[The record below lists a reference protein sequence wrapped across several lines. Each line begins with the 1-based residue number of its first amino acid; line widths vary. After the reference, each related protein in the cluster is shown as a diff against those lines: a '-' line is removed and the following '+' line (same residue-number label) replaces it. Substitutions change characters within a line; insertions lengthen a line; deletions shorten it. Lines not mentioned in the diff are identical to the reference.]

1 MNAVSVV
8 ARITIKEASRRRLL
22 LALAGISL
30 VMVGLSAWGFWR
42 LSARSALLPS
52 GEDRFAT
59 ATALILFMFM
69 FSFVI
74 SLSAVVIASP
84 SISGEIDSGVA
95 QAVLV
100 RPVRRWQVLCG
111 KWLGMAAVV
120 AAYAVVVGS
129 LEILVV
135 WGVSGYTPPGPPA
148 AIAYMVFEGI
158 LVLTL
163 TLALST
169 VLAPMTAGAVAV
181 ALFGASWLAGVVGT
195 LGASLNIHSLQ
206 TAGRIAKVVLPTDG
220 LWHAA
225 IWYLEP
231 ASVLARTLGQDGGR
245 NVNPFAS
252 STGPPILYIL
262 WAVLWTVLV
271 LGVAV
276 RIFSRIE
283 P

>member
-1 MNAVSVV
+1 MSVVSVV
-8 ARITIKEASRRRLL
+8 ARLTILEASRRRLL

-30 VMVGLSAWGFWR
+30 VMVGLSAWGFSR
-42 LSARSALLPS
+42 LSHRAGFLPS
-52 GEDRFAT
+52 GEGRLAT

-84 SISGEIDSGVA
+84 SISGEIESGVA

-100 RPVRRWQVLCG
+100 RPVRRWQILCG
-111 KWLGMAAVV
+111 KWLGMAGVV
-120 AAYAVVVGS
+120 AAYAVMVGS
-129 LEILVV
+129 LEVLVV
-135 WGVSGYTPPGPPA
+135 WAVSGYTPPGPVA

-195 LGASLNIHSLQ
+195 LGAAFNIHSLQ
-206 TAGRIAKVVLPTDG
+206 TAGRVAKVVLPTDG

-225 IWYLEP
+225 VWYLEP
-231 ASVLARTLGQDGGR
+231 ASVLARSLADNGGR
-245 NVNPFAS
+245 AVNPFAS
-252 STGPPILYIL
+252 SSGPPILYIL
-262 WAVLWTVLV
+262 WAALWTLLV

-276 RIFSRIE
+276 RIFSRTE